1 MSYREQS
8 FIGSAII
15 YGRKRGTSDP
25 FRDWGN
31 FSAAQ
36 FAIQT
41 QESSQTNFRGG
52 GGEVNKLERI
62 TGMTLNL
69 TATDFNADNVAM
81 AVNGDASTETTQAIA
96 AEAQS
101 GADSGM
107 IRTNHLIDVSQS
119 VTVTDTAGP
128 TVLTE
133 GTDYTLSPAGIVVV
147 AGGGISAGIS
157 LEIDYTSLDVDI
169 VEALANSGY
178 EYELVIDGLNEAQS
192 GQPCVLDI
200 WRWKPSPTQ
209 GLDVIGT
216 DYGSLA
222 LNGAVLQ
229 DSSKT
234 TGSQYFRRTAKQLT

>member
-36 FAIQT
+36 FGITT
-41 QESSQTNFRGG
+41 QESTQTNYRGG
-52 GGEVNKLERI
+52 GGEINKLERI
-62 TGMTLNL
+62 TGVTLNL
-69 TATDFNADNVAM
+69 TATDFNSPNIAM
-81 AVNGDASTETTQAIA
+81 AVNGDASTEATAAIA
-96 AEAQS
+96 AEAQA
-101 GADSGM
+101 GADDGL
-107 IRTNHLIDVSQS
+107 IRTDHLIDVSQS

-133 GTDYTLSPAGIVVV
+133 GTDYTISPAGIKVIS
-147 AGGGISAGIS
+147 GGAISAGIS

-169 VEALANSGY
+169 VEALMNSGY

-192 GQPCVLDI
+192 GQPCVLDV

-209 GLDVIGT
+209 GMDVIGS

-229 DSSKT
+229 DSSKS
-234 TGSQYFRRTAKQLT
+234 TGSQYFRRTAQQLT